1 MPSQK
6 KPLTALVLSLAL
18 MVPNAPAAF
27 AAESG
32 ISVDLTAQT
41 DAPGHYL
48 PPADTETVSYYFL
61 MPRGWCSEQTN
72 LAGVNWTYRE
82 TGKDLTA
89 PVCRVASGF
98 RAYEEET
105 PLVFR
110 ADVPDYLSLT
120 DEYYDVTLGS
130 LTWTNYLRDTGSADF
145 HTLSPDIRDV
155 TTDLSPSA
163 DSESKIR
170 DDRLFS
176 HGYQGQR
183 SADDGFWR
191 YLGESYRGDKAAL
204 GDYAGNFYTTFEN
217 DPDGRLCL
225 RHDNMIYLPDKGE
238 WFFYFGNA
246 CGTYPTE
253 EDSRTRGSYFML
265 DTAPAPEAK
274 NPAYPLFS
282 DYRADAPAT
291 IDEGGYEEHTETVGG
306 FLCFFGKR
314 YNEDTDAYDKYV
326 RIDGFI
332 GADAAVTVP
341 AEIKGIP
348 VTRFRLGEAD
358 AVTSVTLPASLLNEA
373 NRDGLSRLNR
383 LPKLTSITL
392 DGKSDSGFVSGS
404 AVYLSDGTMTELIAA
419 ARQREGKAW
428 SIPEGV
434 TSIGTG
440 IVCDTAKSLIL
451 PASLQNA
458 DGNMILSALENV
470 TIAKGNASFRVIGG
484 ALYHLG
490 ENGKPDSLVLLPEK
504 SGIKALDIP
513 EGVRQVGK
521 LRCDTLE
528 AICFPASAQTITTF
542 SHGIGSSRLS
552 ALREIDVA
560 AGNPC
565 FTSEYGV
572 LYGVECSI
580 DEARGTFVATDGG
593 KPAYFAACPDSYP
606 SETLTLPD
614 SVSGFIAPLTCDAVR
629 AVVFPKN
636 WKTDS
641 ESGDILRFL
650 NGHDTAVIC
659 YPDSDAERYC
669 IEKNLPYLPAGI
681 TPGDVNGDGLINVSD
696 ATLTQQLA
704 AELYIPLQAQK
715 TAADVN
721 RDGKIDVS
729 DATMIQQ
736 FAADIIHGFD

>member
-18 MVPNAPAAF
+18 MLPHAPAAF

-41 DAPGHYL
+41 DAQGHYL
-48 PPADTETVSYYFL
+48 PPADAQTVSYYFL
-61 MPRGWCSEQTN
+61 MPRGWCGNQTN
-72 LAGVNWTYRE
+72 SAGVNWTYRE
-82 TGKDLTA
+82 AGKELTA
-89 PVCRVASGF
+89 PVCRVEAGF
-98 RAYEEET
+98 RAREEET

-110 ADVPDYLSLT
+110 ADMPDYLSLT
-120 DEYYDVTLGS
+120 DEYYDVSLGS
-130 LTWTNYLRDTGSADF
+130 LTWTNYLRDTDSDSF
-145 HTLSPDIRDV
+145 RSLSPDTRDV

-183 SADDGFWR
+183 SADDDFWR

-204 GDYAGNFYTTFEN
+204 GDYAENFYTTFEN

-225 RHDNMIYLPDKGE
+225 RHDNMIYLPDKSE

-246 CGTYPTE
+246 CGTYPTAA
-253 EDSRTRGSYFML
+253 DSIARGSYFVL
-265 DTAPAPEAK
+265 DNTPAPEAS
-274 NPAYPLFS
+274 NPAYPLLS
-282 DYRADAPAT
+282 DYRSDAPAT
-291 IDEGGYEEHTETVGG
+291 VDEGGYEEHTETVGD

-326 RIDGFI
+326 RVDGYA
-332 GADAAVTVP
+332 GTDAAVTVP
-341 AEIKGIP
+341 AAIRGIP
-348 VTRFRLGEAD
+348 VTQFQLGEAD

-373 NRDGLSRLNR
+373 NRDGLSGLNR
-383 LPKLTSITL
+383 LPRLSSITL
-392 DGKSDSGFVSGS
+392 DGKSESGFVSDN
-404 AVYLSDGTMTELIAA
+404 AVYLTDGTLTELIAA
-419 ARQREGKAW
+419 AHQREGKTW

-434 TSIGTG
+434 TAIGTG
-440 IVCDTAKSLIL
+440 IACDKVKTLIL
-451 PASLQNA
+451 PATLQNA
-458 DGNMILSALENV
+458 DGNMLFPALEDV
-470 TIAKGNASFRVIGG
+470 TISNKSASFRVIDSV
-484 ALYHLG
+484 LYHLD
-490 ENGKPDSLVLLPEK
+490 ENGKPDTLVLLPEK

-513 EGVRQVGK
+513 DGVRQVGR
-521 LRCDTLE
+521 LRCDSLE

-542 SHGIGSSRLS
+542 AKGVGSSRLP
-552 ALREIDVA
+552 ALQEIQVA
-560 AGNPC
+560 GGNPC
-565 FTSEYGV
+565 FTSENGV

-580 DEARGTFVATDGG
+580 DEARGTFFATDSG

-614 SVSGFIAPLTCDAVR
+614 SVSGCIAPLTCSAVKWI
-629 AVVFPKN
+629 VFPKS

-650 NGHDTAVIC
+650 SGSAAHIVC
-659 YPDSDAERYC
+659 YSDSAAERYC
-669 IEKNLPYLPAGI
+669 IEKKLPYLLAGI
-681 TPGDVNGDGLINVSD
+681 TIGDVSGDGLINVSD
-696 ATLTQQLA
+696 ATLTQQIA
-704 AELYIPLQAQK
+704 AELFIPSQAHII
-715 TAADVN
+715 AADVN
-721 RDGKIDVS
+721 RDGKIDIN

-736 FAADIIHGFD
+736 YAADIIHGFD

>member
-1 MPSQK
+1 MFFP
-6 KPLTALVLSLAL
+6 
-18 MVPNAPAAF
+18 
-27 AAESG
+27 G
-32 ISVDLTAQT
+32 I
-41 DAPGHYL
+41 PGHADARIQQTIHDIQHQHDADIHGRIEDTQRENVIIIDTFSGDGIDHQF
-48 PPADTETVSYYFL
+48 ADTLAYYTLLQPAVVGGKTCYVNPNIDAYCGEDAEITIPETV
-61 MPRGWCSEQTN
+61 N
-72 LAGVNWTYRE
+72 GV
-82 TGKDLTA
+82 
-89 PVCRVASGF
+89 
-98 RAYEEET
+98 
-105 PLVFR
+105 
-110 ADVPDYLSLT
+110 
-120 DEYYDVTLGS
+120 
-130 LTWTNYLRDTGSADF
+130 
-145 HTLSPDIRDV
+145 
-155 TTDLSPSA
+155 
-163 DSESKIR
+163 
-170 DDRLFS
+170 
-176 HGYQGQR
+176 
-183 SADDGFWR
+183 
-191 YLGESYRGDKAAL
+191 
-204 GDYAGNFYTTFEN
+204 
-217 DPDGRLCL
+217 
-225 RHDNMIYLPDKGE
+225 
-238 WFFYFGNA
+238 
-246 CGTYPTE
+246 
-253 EDSRTRGSYFML
+253 
-265 DTAPAPEAK
+265 
-274 NPAYPLFS
+274 
-282 DYRADAPAT
+282 
-291 IDEGGYEEHTETVGG
+291 
-306 FLCFFGKR
+306 
-314 YNEDTDAYDKYV
+314 
-326 RIDGFI
+326 
-332 GADAAVTVP
+332 
-341 AEIKGIP
+341 P
-348 VTRFRLGEAD
+348 VTAWSLGEAPS
-358 AVTSVTLPASLLNEA
+358 VTALTLPASLA
-373 NRDGLSRLNR
+373 DASNRDGLSGLNR

-419 ARQREGKAW
+419 ARQREGRAW

-470 TIAKGNASFRVIGG
+470 TAAKGNTSFRVIGG

-641 ESGDILRFL
+641 ESGDIRLSEKLENRLRERR
-650 NGHDTAVIC
+650 
-659 YPDSDAERYC
+659 YPLLSQRA
-669 IEKNLPYLPAGI
+669 
-681 TPGDVNGDGLINVSD
+681 
-696 ATLTQQLA
+696 
-704 AELYIPLQAQK
+704 
-715 TAADVN
+715 
-721 RDGKIDVS
+721 
-729 DATMIQQ
+729 
-736 FAADIIHGFD
+736 

>member
-1 MPSQK
+1 MCRR
-6 KPLTALVLSLAL
+6 
-18 MVPNAPAAF
+18 
-27 AAESG
+27 
-32 ISVDLTAQT
+32 VDNIR
-41 DAPGHYL
+41 
-48 PPADTETVSYYFL
+48 F
-61 MPRGWCSEQTN
+61 
-72 LAGVNWTYRE
+72 
-82 TGKDLTA
+82 
-89 PVCRVASGF
+89 
-98 RAYEEET
+98 
-105 PLVFR
+105 
-110 ADVPDYLSLT
+110 
-120 DEYYDVTLGS
+120 
-130 LTWTNYLRDTGSADF
+130 
-145 HTLSPDIRDV
+145 RDV

-291 IDEGGYEEHTETVGG
+291 IDEGGYEEHAETVGG

-373 NRDGLSRLNR
+373 NRDGLSGLNR

-419 ARQREGKAW
+419 ARQRNGDTW

-552 ALREIDVA
+552 ALQEIQVA
-560 AGNPC
+560 AALPNTACSTAWNAASTKRAAPLSRPTAASPRILPPVPTAIRAKHSPC
-565 FTSEYGV
+565 PTASAA
-572 LYGVECSI
+572 LS
-580 DEARGTFVATDGG
+580 RRSPATRSGRSSFRKTG
-593 KPAYFAACPDSYP
+593 KPTPRAAIFSAFSTGMIRRLSAIPTATRSGTASKKICPIF
-606 SETLTLPD
+606 L
-614 SVSGFIAPLTCDAVR
+614 R
-629 AVVFPKN
+629 A
-636 WKTDS
+636 S
-641 ESGDILRFL
+641 R
-650 NGHDTAVIC
+650 
-659 YPDSDAERYC
+659 
-669 IEKNLPYLPAGI
+669 PA
-681 TPGDVNGDGLINVSD
+681 
-696 ATLTQQLA
+696 
-704 AELYIPLQAQK
+704 
-715 TAADVN
+715 
-721 RDGKIDVS
+721 
-729 DATMIQQ
+729 M
-736 FAADIIHGFD
+736 